1 MEGSEFGK
9 GLVICLVKFAEHQWR
24 WYGDKIT
31 YKKLGENRPDLYP
44 DGYMTHA
51 AEMHM
56 NGAADHLYEI
66 EVPQGIKRSVLGKK
80 VAQLKDKGLA
90 IGHGYLERGK
100 WTEEDVL
107 GLYEL
112 AREIALLID
121 KKMLGLKAELGQW

>member
-24 WYGDKIT
+24 WRSDKECYTALAEKNPELFSDPIS
-31 YKKLGENRPDLYP
+31 
-44 DGYMTHA
+44 HA

-56 NGAADHLYEI
+56 NGASDHLYEI
-66 EVPQGIKRSVLGKK
+66 EAPQGMKRSVLGKK
-80 VAQLKDKGLA
+80 VAQLRDKGLA